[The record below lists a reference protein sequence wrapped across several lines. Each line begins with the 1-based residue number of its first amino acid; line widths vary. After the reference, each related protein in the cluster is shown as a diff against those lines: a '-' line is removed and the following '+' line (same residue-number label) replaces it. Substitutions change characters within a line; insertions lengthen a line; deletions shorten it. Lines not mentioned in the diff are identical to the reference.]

1 MSKLWG
7 ALPLHTA
14 VVEFLEKRQGVS
26 TDADLLK
33 ALKEYYEDLSFRE
46 FNKTLM
52 RLEVEGIIRVFTLT
66 KNLKRIEMVS
76 EN

>member
-1 MSKLWG
+1 M
-7 ALPLHTA
+7 
-14 VVEFLEKRQGVS
+14 EFLEKRQGVS
-26 TDADLLK
+26 TDADLYK